1 MSLGINGFYEMDT
14 SSFLDIGNTSSRQSG
29 TLSSATA
36 DPTRTGLHPLCAVDL
51 FAGAGGFSAA
61 ASRVGIRVVAAV
73 EKDKHAC
80 STYRENLIDGC
91 DDPDVAPTLYA
102 TDILELTPD
111 TLRNAHFAG
120 DRACDIVLGG
130 PPCQGFSV
138 HRIKNAGVDDPR
150 NKLILSYFRFVKC
163 LQPRVFLM
171 ENVPGLLWPRHR
183 DFLRDFLH
191 ESRDAG
197 YRILGPTPLDA
208 RDYGIP
214 QRRKRIFILGIR
226 RDAHFDETV
235 WPPAP
240 THGNAKARE
249 QNPLLMA
256 WVSAAS
262 IFEKSAPK
270 DDENDRHMNHSPKL
284 VETFEST
291 PLNGGSRRES
301 GRVLPCHDGH
311 NGHSDVYGRIDPNV
325 PGPTMTTAC
334 INPSKGRFVHPTEPH
349 GITVRQAARFQTFPD
364 TFVFKGGLMAAG
376 AQIGNA
382 VPVQLG
388 EVLLRALSRGL
399 TVDPDV

>member
-1 MSLGINGFYEMDT
+1 MDRSSFSDIDNTPSSQDGT
-14 SSFLDIGNTSSRQSG
+14 SSSV
-29 TLSSATA
+29 TA
-36 DPTRTGLHPLCAVDL
+36 DSMRTGSHPLCAVDL

-61 ASRVGIRVVAAV
+61 ATRVGIRIVAAV
-73 EKDKHAC
+73 EMDKHAC
-80 STYRENLIDGC
+80 STYQANLIDGH
-91 DDPDVAPTLYA
+91 DAPDVVPTLYF
-102 TDILELTPD
+102 TDILKLAPD
-111 TLRNAHFAG
+111 TLRDTHFAG
-120 DRACDIVLGG
+120 DRTCDIVLGG

-163 LQPRVFLM
+163 LRPRVFLM

-191 ESRDAG
+191 ASRDAG
-197 YRILGPTPLDA
+197 YRVLGPTPLDA

-226 RDAHFDETV
+226 GDAHFHETV

-240 THGNAKARE
+240 THGSAKARE
-249 QNPLLMA
+249 QDPSLTA
-256 WVSAAS
+256 WVSAATV
-262 IFEKSAPK
+262 FEKSVRE

-284 VETFEST
+284 VEVFKST

-301 GRVLPCHDGH
+301 GRLLDCHDGH
-311 NGHSDVYGRIDPNV
+311 NGHSDVYGRIDPSV

-349 GITVRQAARFQTFPD
+349 GITLRQAARFQTFPD
-364 TFVFKGGLMAAG
+364 NFVFKGGLMAAG

-399 TVDPDV
+399 GVDPDV

>member
-1 MSLGINGFYEMDT
+1 MDM
-14 SSFLDIGNTSSRQSG
+14 SSFLDIDNTPSRHHGTSSS
-29 TLSSATA
+29 TTA
-36 DPTRTGLHPLCAVDL
+36 DSTQTGLHPLCAVDL
-51 FAGAGGFSAA
+51 FAGAGGFSVA
-61 ASRVGIRVVAAV
+61 ASRVGIRIVAAV
-73 EKDKHAC
+73 EMDKHAC
-80 STYRENLIDGC
+80 TTYQANLIDGC
-91 DDPDVAPTLYA
+91 DDPDAAPKLYS
-102 TDILELTPD
+102 TDILKVSPE
-111 TLRNAHFAG
+111 TLRDAHFASG
-120 DRACDIVLGG
+120 TSCDIVLGG

-163 LQPRVFLM
+163 LLPKVFLM

-183 DFLRDFLH
+183 DFLRDFLQ
-191 ESRDAG
+191 ESRAAG
-197 YRILGPTPLDA
+197 YRVLGPTPLDA
-208 RDYGIP
+208 RSYGIP

-226 RDAHFDETV
+226 ADVHFDETV

-240 THGNAKARE
+240 THGDAKARE
-249 QNPLLMA
+249 QDPSLDA
-256 WVSAAS
+256 WVSAAAV
-262 IFEKSAPK
+262 FEQSAPK

-284 VETFEST
+284 VETFKST

-301 GRVLPCHDGH
+301 GRLLPCHEGH
-311 NGHSDVYGRIDPNV
+311 NGHSDVYGRIDPTA

-388 EVLLRALSRGL
+388 EVLLRAVSRGL
-399 TVDPDV
+399 GVDPGA